1 MYLENS
7 CNAQTELVLNILQ
20 KELCFFPWAIEMKIF
35 LLTGQAFTKFVNDL
49 LKGHIGG
56 IYLQMR
62 RGKGSLLCL
71 NTGAKKMTV
80 KGTRGWLN
88 TDSS

>member
-1 MYLENS
+1 ME
-7 CNAQTELVLNILQ
+7 IL
-20 KELCFFPWAIEMKIF
+20 
-35 LLTGQAFTKFVNDL
+35 LLTGQAFIQFVNDF

-56 IYLQMR
+56 IDLQLR

-71 NTGAKKMTV
+71 NVSAKKMTV

-88 TDSS
+88 AAPS

>member
-1 MYLENS
+1 M
-7 CNAQTELVLNILQ
+7 LQ
-20 KELCFFPWAIEMKIF
+20 KEFCFFPRAIEMEIF
-35 LLTGQAFTKFVNDL
+35 LLTGQAFIKFVNDFL
-49 LKGHIGG
+49 EGHIGG
-56 IYLQMR
+56 IDLQLR

-71 NTGAKKMTV
+71 NTSAKKMTV

>member
-1 MYLENS
+1 ME
-7 CNAQTELVLNILQ
+7 IL
-20 KELCFFPWAIEMKIF
+20 
-35 LLTGQAFTKFVNDL
+35 LLTAQAFIQFVNDF

-56 IYLQMR
+56 IDLQLR

-71 NTGAKKMTV
+71 NVSAKKMTV

-88 TDSS
+88 TAPS